1 MISSSFL
8 SLAVNGFSRRRV
20 TSMNSVSWLSFG
32 NYITCAFCFSLY
44 IGSWNLYCISLAVY
58 TALYTSYHYDLYV
71 VQEHSA
77 HLTST
82 ATSFSR
88 TEVILQKFVYLYI
101 AGHYSLKEPENRKC
115 NDFKFLILHYLG
127 NCCLCIKVL
136 WYQSAYGL
144 PKGKYITSLS
154 SLHQN

>member
-20 TSMNSVSWLSFG
+20 TSMNSVSSLSFG

-58 TALYTSYHYDLYV
+58 TTPYTGYNYGLYA
-71 VQEHSA
+71 VQGQSA

-82 ATSFSR
+82 ATSFSI
-88 TEVILQKFVYLYI
+88 TEVILQRFVYLYV
-101 AGHYSLKEPENRKC
+101 AGHYSLKQSEYRKC
-115 NDFKFLILHYLG
+115 NDFKFFILHYLG

-136 WYQSAYGL
+136 
-144 PKGKYITSLS
+144 
-154 SLHQN
+154 